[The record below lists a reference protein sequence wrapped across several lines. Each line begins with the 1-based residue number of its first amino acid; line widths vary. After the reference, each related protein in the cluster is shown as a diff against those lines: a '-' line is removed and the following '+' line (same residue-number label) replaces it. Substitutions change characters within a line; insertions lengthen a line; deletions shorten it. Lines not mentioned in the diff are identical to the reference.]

1 MEQFQKKS
9 IKDSVLVL
17 ASIVGNVQRLI
28 GMKVVETDE
37 PIRRAMCES
46 IGEEWMDE

>member
-1 MEQFQKKS
+1 
-9 IKDSVLVL
+9 
-17 ASIVGNVQRLI
+17 
-28 GMKVVETDE
+28 MKVVETDE